1 VGYTID
7 IDTGSTFTDG
17 FFTRDSDF
25 RAVKA
30 ATTPHDLTLCFI
42 ECIRHGAEAFGLSQ
56 AEMLAQTDLIRF
68 SSTIGTNCIIQRD
81 GAKLGLLLTAGQ
93 ESLAPCVDAHGKTP
107 LIANDMVAVIDEE
120 TTSAGE
126 VRQTPDPG
134 LTLMAAQTLIDRGAR
149 CIVVALV
156 NSEVNSANERAV
168 RDIIKREYP
177 RDYLGSVPVFL
188 ASDISRHRGYRERIN
203 TAVLNAYTHGK
214 LVRLLYRAGEE
225 LRRNQYRGRLFIGH
239 NNGAV
244 ACVARTRAINTY
256 NSGPAAGLLGAQAIG
271 ALYGA
276 RTVISADMGGTSFD
290 LGCVVDGEPSYA
302 LRPNVE
308 GFECNLPMLAVRALG
323 FGGGSIASVRDGEV
337 TVGPRSAG
345 AIPGPACFDLGGDHA
360 TVTDADLALGLLDPD
375 FFLGGRKRLALDKAR
390 SAIESK
396 VAKLLGISVEQAA
409 LRIREA
415 VEDGV
420 AREVRK
426 MRPAEAK
433 GDALMVVYGG
443 GGPLY
448 SCAVAARAGIKRL
461 VVTPFS
467 AVFSAFS
474 SSLLDVGHLYY
485 RRVDVDASS
494 DRAASA
500 VAAAV
505 EEMKTRAERDMHGE
519 GYRAEDL
526 RWKVEFIVGSRSD
539 GDETRLSAPININ
552 HANAS
557 IAEAMRRITPAPNH
571 ANSSDATIGVVGLL
585 ASAPIPHFQWRKT
598 VPANRNVTEA
608 IKKRRSVLLRER
620 SNAIA
625 VPVYDRARL
634 APGHEFSGPAI
645 VESEQ
650 TTMLV
655 PERWHLRIDDYDNV
669 LLES

>member
-1 VGYTID
+1 MGYTVD

-17 FFTRDSDF
+17 FFTRDGDF
-25 RAVKA
+25 RTVKA

-42 ECIRHGAEAFGLSQ
+42 ECIRRGAEAFGLSL
-56 AEMLAQTDLIRF
+56 AEMLAQTELIRF

-81 GAKLGLLLTAGQ
+81 GAKLGLLLTAGN
-93 ESLAPCVDAHGKTP
+93 ESLAPCVDSQGKAP
-107 LIANDMVAVIDEE
+107 LIADEMVAGIDEE
-120 TTSAGE
+120 TTSAGHL
-126 VRQTPDPG
+126 RKSPDPVR
-134 LTLMAAQTLIDRGAR
+134 TLAAAQELIDRGAR

-156 NSEVNSANERAV
+156 NSEVNPANERAV

-188 ASDISRHRGYRERIN
+188 ASDISRHWGYHERLN

-225 LRRNQYRGRLFIGH
+225 TRRNQYRGRIFIGH

-256 NSGPAAGLLGAQAIG
+256 NSGPAAGLLGARAVG
-271 ALYGA
+271 ELYGA
-276 RTVISADMGGTSFD
+276 QTVISADMGGTSFD

-308 GFECNLPMLAVRALG
+308 GFRCNLPMLAVRALG
-323 FGGGSIASVRDGEV
+323 FGGGSIASVRDGEL

-345 AIPGPACFDLGGDHA
+345 AIPGPACFDLGGDDA
-360 TVTDADLALGLLDPD
+360 TVSDADLMLGLLDPD
-375 FFLGGRKRLALDKAR
+375 FFLGGRKRLAVDRAR

-396 VAKLLGISVEQAA
+396 IAKPLGISVEHAA

-420 AREVRK
+420 AREIRK
-426 MRPAEAK
+426 MRPAEGK
-433 GDALMVVYGG
+433 GDPLMVVYGG

-448 SCAVAARAGIKRL
+448 SCAIAARAGIRRL

-485 RRVDVDASS
+485 RRVDVDANSE
-494 DRAASA
+494 RAISA

-505 EEMKTRAERDMHGE
+505 EEMKTRAGRDMHGE
-519 GYRAEDL
+519 GYRAGDL
-526 RWKVEFIVGSRSD
+526 RWKVEFIVRSQSD
-539 GDETRLSAPININ
+539 GDETRLSAAIDMDDPV
-552 HANAS
+552 AS
-557 IAEAMRRITPAPNH
+557 IARALRQIAPASVIT
-571 ANSSDATIGVVGLL
+571 VVGLL
-585 ASAPIPHFQWRKT
+585 ASAPIPHFHWRK
-598 VPANRNVTEA
+598 AASAKSLAADA
-608 IKKRRSVLLRER
+608 IKKSRRVLLHE
-620 SNAIA
+620 SSDAIE
-625 VPVYDRARL
+625 VPVYDRGRL
-634 APGHEFSGPAI
+634 AAGHESAGPAL

-655 PERWHLRIDDYDNV
+655 PERWRLRIDEYDNV